1 MKLFRT
7 SKLGILTIFSEL
19 YASPFVVPSDGGGS
33 TDGSTVRSDS
43 PAPAAPSTSQEETEK
58 PPDPELEKRLLGYLS
73 DLSLTLPTDSLSITN
88 ELNSVSFCL
97 HCSCYPWTQ
106 WCGFIFDISIVFASH
121 HSQKQPLVTAASR
134 ACCLNSLLRSSSRSE
149 SPPWLLLLL
158 LQLPPPRRPP
168 RWS

>member
-1 MKLFRT
+1 MKRFRNL
-7 SKLGILTIFSEL
+7 KWEILTIFSEL
-19 YASPFVVPSDGGGS
+19 DASSFVVPSDGGGS
-33 TDGSTVRSDS
+33 TDGTTVRSDS

-97 HCSCYPWTQ
+97 RCSCYPWTQ
-106 WCGFIFDISIVFASH
+106 WCGFIFDISVLFASR

-149 SPPWLLLLL
+149 SPPRLLLL
-158 LQLPPPRRPP
+158 LQLPPPHQPP